1 MIIDNSIANDYMN
14 DNEISG
20 HWLFSSI
27 EEGRQLFVKPRASLK
42 PAVRE
47 VMTEINH
54 SLEDFVPFN
63 RALYSDLFPHWQSV
77 MKRINVLLAVGCP
90 HKAHIT
96 EIYKGGADGMFVR
109 MGII

>member
-1 MIIDNSIANDYMN
+1 MIIDSGIVNDYLN

-54 SLEDFVPFN
+54 
-63 RALYSDLFPHWQSV
+63 
-77 MKRINVLLAVGCP
+77 I
-90 HKAHIT
+90 
-96 EIYKGGADGMFVR
+96 
-109 MGII
+109 

>member
-1 MIIDNSIANDYMN
+1 MIIDSGIVNDYLN

-54 SLEDFVPFN
+54 SLEDFVRLIAPFTAIYSQTGK
-63 RALYSDLFPHWQSV
+63 AL
-77 MKRINVLLAVGCP
+77 
-90 HKAHIT
+90 
-96 EIYKGGADGMFVR
+96 
-109 MGII
+109 